1 MSSNPVSTNLIG
13 ALCAMAAAVFFS
25 FNDMA
30 IKFMSDG
37 YALHQVVLIRSVV
50 GMLVWLVLVMP
61 FSGGWKV
68 VKTQRLG
75 IHILRG
81 MCVVF
86 ANICFFLGLAAM
98 PLANAVAIFFISPLL
113 ITVFSVIFLGES
125 VGPFRWGAIAFGF
138 VGVLI
143 MVFGISGF
151 SDAVAA
157 DSFQIAALLPVL
169 AATGYAFLHILTR
182 KIGGTE
188 SAATMLFYIQLTFI
202 VSSLVIGLFLGDG
215 RFAGSAHPSLEF
227 LTRAWVIP
235 QSADWG
241 ILIAIGVA
249 SSGGGYLISQAYRL
263 SEAAFAAPFEYHA
276 MPLAILFGVLVFGEY
291 PVLSD
296 WVGIALIIGSGLVL
310 LWRESVKNRPLTE
323 TAPRLRR

>member
-1 MSSNPVSTNLIG
+1 MPSRPMSTNLIG

-30 IKFMSDG
+30 IKFMSGG

-50 GMLVWLVLVMP
+50 GMSVWLVLVMP

-68 VKTQRLG
+68 VKTDRLG
-75 IHILRG
+75 MHILRG
-81 MCVVF
+81 LCVVF
-86 ANICFFLGLAAM
+86 ANLTFFLGLAAM
-98 PLANAVAIFFISPLL
+98 PLAGAVAIFFVSPLL
-113 ITVFSVIFLGES
+113 ITVFSVLFLGER
-125 VGPFRWGAIAFGF
+125 VGPFRWGAIVIGF
-138 VGVLI
+138 AGVLV
-143 MVFGISGF
+143 MVNPGAG
-151 SDAVAA
+151 
-157 DSFQIAALLPVL
+157 SFQIAALLPIL

-202 VSSLVIGLFLGDG
+202 VTSILVGLVLGDG
-215 RFAGSAHPSLEF
+215 RFSGNSHPSLDF
-227 LTRAWVIP
+227 LTRAWVVP
-235 QSADWG
+235 QVSDWG
-241 ILIAIGVA
+241 ILVAIGLA

-263 SEAAFAAPFEYHA
+263 SEAAFAAPFEYLA

-291 PVLSD
+291 PVFRD